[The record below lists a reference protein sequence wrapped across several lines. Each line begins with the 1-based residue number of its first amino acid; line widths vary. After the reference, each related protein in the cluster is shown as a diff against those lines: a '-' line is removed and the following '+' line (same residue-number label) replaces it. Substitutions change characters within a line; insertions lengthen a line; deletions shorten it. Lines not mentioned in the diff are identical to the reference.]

1 MKNEPDM
8 GTAAKPPR
16 VIHFGEFALDAA
28 AGELRLQGT
37 KLKLQDQPL
46 QILEILV
53 QRPGEI
59 IAREELRQRIWPS
72 DTFVDFDHGINNAIK
87 RLREALGD
95 TADTPRFI
103 ETLPRRGYRFIG
115 RIERESPRFRSL
127 AVLPLENLSQDPEQE
142 YFAEGLTEALITTL
156 AKIGELRVVSRTS
169 ATLYKRV
176 RKPLREIAR
185 ELEVDAIVEGTVLRA
200 GDRVRITAQLIDAQ
214 KEAHLWAESYDRHL
228 RDVLD
233 LHSEVAKAIARE
245 VQVKLTPQEQAQF
258 AQTRPVD
265 PEAYEAYLKGRY
277 HWNRRSGE
285 GLAKA
290 AGYFQQAVATDPTYA
305 AAYAGLADCANIA
318 GWWCFVP
325 PEEGCGR
332 AKALALKAL
341 AVDSS
346 LSEAHSS
353 LGWSLLHYDFD
364 FRGAEREFRR
374 GLELNPLNT
383 TAAEWFAVCLGVMG
397 RFDES
402 IAEISRAV
410 RLDPLSPIIATVAG
424 MLFFLARKYEKSIEM
439 GYRALELDP
448 NFALA
453 RWTIAMS
460 LVQLGRNEAAI
471 GHMEEVVCAT
481 NRLPLHLYMLGH
493 CYASG
498 GRREEA
504 LRILAEFRELS
515 HQRYISPYWLAVIYA
530 SMNEKDEAFHWLEV
544 GYQERAAWM
553 VYTKHFAW
561 VDNLRLDPRFEDL
574 LRRMNVP

>member
-1 MKNEPDM
+1 
-8 GTAAKPPR
+8 
-16 VIHFGEFALDAA
+16 
-28 AGELRLQGT
+28 
-37 KLKLQDQPL
+37 
-46 QILEILV
+46 
-53 QRPGEI
+53 
-59 IAREELRQRIWPS
+59 
-72 DTFVDFDHGINNAIK
+72 
-87 RLREALGD
+87 
-95 TADTPRFI
+95 
-103 ETLPRRGYRFIG
+103 
-115 RIERESPRFRSL
+115 
-127 AVLPLENLSQDPEQE
+127 
-142 YFAEGLTEALITTL
+142 LTEALITTL
-156 AKIGELRVVSRTS
+156 AKIGELRVVSRTTS
-169 ATLYKRV
+169 TLYKRA
-176 RKPLREIAR
+176 RKSLREIAT

-214 KEAHLWAESYDRHL
+214 KETHLWAESYDRHL

-233 LHSEVAKAIARE
+233 LQSEVAQAIARE

-258 AQTRPVD
+258 AQVRPVD

-290 AGYFQQAVATDPTYA
+290 AGYFQQAVAKDPTYG

-318 GWWCFVP
+318 GWWCFVSP
-325 PEEGCGR
+325 QEGCGK
-332 AKALALKAL
+332 AKAAALKAL
-341 AVDSS
+341 AVDNS

-364 FRGAEREFRR
+364 FKGAEREFRR

-383 TAAEWFAVCLGVMG
+383 TAVEWFAVCLGIMG

-402 IAEISRAV
+402 IAEILRAV

-424 MLFFLARKYEKSIEM
+424 MLLFLARRHEQSIEM
-439 GYRALELDP
+439 CQKALELDP

-453 RWTIAMS
+453 RWTIATN
-460 LVQLGRNEAAI
+460 LVQLGKHDAAI
-471 GHMEEVVCAT
+471 GDMEEVVRVT

-498 GRREEA
+498 GRRDDA

-515 HQRYISPYWLAVIYA
+515 RQRYVSPYWLAVIYA
-530 SMNEKDEAFHWLEV
+530 CLNEKDEAFRWLEV
-544 GYQERAAWM
+544 GYRERAAWM
-553 VYTKHFAW
+553 VYTRHFAW